1 MRTPSPSWCGLDR
14 THLWPTGSSLGDPI
28 DYGPE
33 LLLMPFGFHLAMDTL
48 PSGDRKWWLQVRLGC
63 IRLSS
68 SCPFR
73 RLHTFHFSGQR
84 GFQPRFWIQ
93 CSSSEHRRDFNPPD
107 QRAPERSSSF
117 AKAKLLRSRRIPT
130 LINRPGLA
138 RNFCDAADPVW
149 PLPPPCSRIIRLP
162 LVISFYRGSL
172 HCPKPRTT

>member
-93 CSSSEHRRDFNPPD
+93 CSSSEHRRDFRSGFRSALAVSDFRLRARLDVSIPSTSPASEAFNPAFGYS
-107 QRAPERSSSF
+107 APHPSTGGTST
-117 AKAKLLRSRRIPT
+117 L
-130 LINRPGLA
+130 LINAL
-138 RNFCDAADPVW
+138 
-149 PLPPPCSRIIRLP
+149 L
-162 LVISFYRGSL
+162 
-172 HCPKPRTT
+172 

>member
-107 QRAPERSSSF
+107 QRAAQRTPRSYERLEAYGF
-117 AKAKLLRSRRIPT
+117 F
-130 LINRPGLA
+130 GLSEGA
-138 RNFCDAADPVW
+138 ED
-149 PLPPPCSRIIRLP
+149 
-162 LVISFYRGSL
+162 
-172 HCPKPRTT
+172 

>member
-107 QRAPERSSSF
+107 QRAAQRTPWFYPRLVAYRYFWLSESL
-117 AKAKLLRSRRIPT
+117 AGVLLGA
-130 LINRPGLA
+130 LYPGLS
-138 RNFCDAADPVW
+138 AAAQDPIEA
-149 PLPPPCSRIIRLP
+149 LA
-162 LVISFYRGSL
+162 YE
-172 HCPKPRTT
+172 

>member
-1 MRTPSPSWCGLDR
+1 
-14 THLWPTGSSLGDPI
+14 
-28 DYGPE
+28 
-33 LLLMPFGFHLAMDTL
+33 MPFGFHLAMDTL

-107 QRAPERSSSF
+107 QRAAQRTPWFYLRLAPWRGTMALLGCPREHMVARETDPPIPPRILTLEPVRAASPTFERSGYPSGLGGGARLCCLWHQMLGCERLSSE
-117 AKAKLLRSRRIPT
+117 T
-130 LINRPGLA
+130 
-138 RNFCDAADPVW
+138 
-149 PLPPPCSRIIRLP
+149 
-162 LVISFYRGSL
+162 
-172 HCPKPRTT
+172 

>member
-107 QRAPERSSSF
+107 QRAAQRTPWQIMPEDGKPSSPERL
-117 AKAKLLRSRRIPT
+117 KLLADATVWRR
-130 LINRPGLA
+130 N
-138 RNFCDAADPVW
+138 
-149 PLPPPCSRIIRLP
+149 
-162 LVISFYRGSL
+162 SL
-172 HCPKPRTT
+172 LSSTWLK